1 MQKVTRS
8 LRANL
13 ENSSKFVGHFSCVKP
28 QFGRVFWNR
37 EFSRN
42 LVKIRGCPSNP
53 KGMQITL
60 LHAKSVANEFAVISK
75 QQDISPLLMELMHKG
90 IRVVKTPRIF
100 IKFLISN
107 SRVSSFQGFW
117 FLINGEGVG
126 VYTFNPPPLQP
137 EFYTHPL
144 SGYSPHP

>member
-53 KGMQITL
+53 KGERRSPFSMK
-60 LHAKSVANEFAVISK
+60 KSVANEFAVTSK
-75 QQDISPLLMELMHKG
+75 QHDISPLLMELMHKG
-90 IRVVKTPRIF
+90 IRVVKNPR
-100 IKFLISN
+100 
-107 SRVSSFQGFW
+107 
-117 FLINGEGVG
+117 
-126 VYTFNPPPLQP
+126 TFEN
-137 EFYTHPL
+137 F
-144 SGYSPHP
+144 